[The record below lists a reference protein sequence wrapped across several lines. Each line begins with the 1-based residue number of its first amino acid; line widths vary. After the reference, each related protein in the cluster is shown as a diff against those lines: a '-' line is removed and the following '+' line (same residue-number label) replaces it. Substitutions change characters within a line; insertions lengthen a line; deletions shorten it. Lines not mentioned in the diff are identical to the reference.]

1 MKPSKYPKT
10 IRLIIL
16 FCSLLCVP
24 FVQTFAQNECSTAVT
39 LTSSTGCNN
48 TNINLSS
55 ATESSGI
62 PLGCAAAGTYNDY
75 WYSFTAVSTT
85 HTITLSNIGT
95 RITAPRIQLYSGTCG
110 SLTSVACSSSPHT
123 SLTQTGLTIGATY
136 YVRISQYGAFGGTG
150 NYRADICIT
159 HPVAPP
165 ANDDCANST
174 LLTSSVTCTN
184 TAGNLFYATASAGV
198 PVGCGSGTLYD
209 VWYRFQ
215 ATATTHSVT
224 LSSLGGGL
232 SSASTYMQVLSGS
245 CGTYTSLSCGAASSR
260 LVTTGLTIGTFYFI
274 RVFTTTNPTLI
285 PSSDW
290 NFNICVQGPPTNDEC
305 TGAVILTPG
314 ASCVNTTG
322 TLDLSTASSPTVGCA
337 TGTNFDVWYQF
348 TATAVSHTINLN
360 SLGANITAPRIQLYS
375 GTCGALVSVAC
386 SASPHTTL
394 TSAVVIGTTYYVRIS
409 NNGTSPNGTGGVAG
423 FTICITNGAVAPAN
437 DACSSPQALTSSTTC
452 NPVTGTLFNA
462 TGSSTAQITNTC
474 GANQNASDVWYSF
487 VAQTAYPI
495 ITFRN
500 LGITVGGGSNRA
512 AFQLLSA
519 SSLCTNSYT
528 SLACNLYNN
537 TNTDNN
543 ITTTALNGGAGLTVG
558 QTYYIRIFYNQTGTP
573 ASTWTFT
580 LCVRDQAASTATIE
594 TAKSYVNITKNN
606 GGGSIDVGDVLEIRA
621 TISISGTSGTT
632 PVDSLS
638 FQDTLKAGAG
648 FSLQAGTL
656 AMRTNEGKIYGSAF
670 TEAAGDDAGFAVG
683 AGAGTD
689 TTIRLNFGAGA
700 NSSRGGSVTVS
711 TGSPTPTY
719 PKTAAHNYLIM
730 ATYRVVVNQPE
741 GTRIN
746 FGGGSFRY
754 RDRTTGAFNV
764 VTFPSDSLIVY
775 ASPTVCPNAVSATN
789 VIGDEYNGTF
799 GTATGTNQHNRA
811 PSANTSY
818 VFLNFT
824 ANTPN
829 DNYYGIT
836 NNTAA
841 VGTVTNKNLAIPAAA
856 GNRVFGVWDISG
868 DHTGAADENQG
879 NPPCDASQPVSPS
892 NPCGYMMV
900 FNAAYKTDTAF
911 QFNVANACPNTYYE
925 VSAWFKNVCY
935 KCGQDSMGRGQWSG
949 ASYIPTAAND
959 TAGVRPNI
967 AVKVNNL
974 DYYNTGD
981 IQHQSTGV
989 ARMST
994 TADTANRWVKRAF
1007 VYKTDETTTNFTLTL
1022 RNNAPGGGGNDW
1034 AIDDISFK
1042 TCSPNMQ
1049 LTPNANQTFC
1059 QNDQV
1064 DMRVFVESYYNMY
1077 QYYEWERSTDGGN
1090 TWGPA
1095 PDVLGAQT
1103 FSYTNM
1109 GNGYRDT
1116 VAYPSLLAT
1125 AATNGH
1131 RYRIRVATTA
1141 SGLSN
1146 SCAVF
1151 NTDETVVIN
1160 VASPGSCSVLPAELL
1175 KFNVELNGDKSLL
1188 TWKTK
1193 DESLKG
1199 YEVERS
1205 NDGVHFSYIGFVNAK
1220 GTNGNETSYL
1230 FNDPVAVSGK
1240 AYYRLKMV
1248 SFATSNNKYSN
1259 TLSVTLNPQQK
1270 FEITNLVNPFIS
1282 TVNFQLTA
1290 YRNETVELQL
1300 TDALGHAVVNK
1311 KITVNKG
1318 ANGVSFNVPQSLS
1331 KGSYL
1336 LRVVSPSGSVQKI
1349 IQKQ

>member
-75 WYSFTAVSTT
+75 WYSFTAVSTS

-123 SLTQTGLTIGATY
+123 SLTQTGLTVGVTY
-136 YVRISQYGAFGGTG
+136 YIRISQYGAFGGTG

-165 ANDDCANST
+165 ANDDCSGSV
-174 LLTSSVTCTN
+174 LLTSGTACTN
-184 TAGNLFYATASAGV
+184 TSSTLFYATSSTGTIPAGCSV
-198 PVGCGSGTLYD
+198 SGTVYE
-209 VWYRFQ
+209 VWFRYV
-215 ATATTHSVT
+215 ATAASQIVT
-224 LSSLGGGL
+224 LSSLG
-232 SSASTYMQVLSGS
+232 SSLTSA
-245 CGTYTSLSCGAASSR
+245 GTYVQMFSSS
-260 LVTTGLTIGTFYFI
+260 TGL
-274 RVFTTTNPTLI
+274 
-285 PSSDW
+285 
-290 NFNICVQGPPTNDEC
+290 
-305 TGAVILTPG
+305 
-314 ASCVNTTG
+314 
-322 TLDLSTASSPTVGCA
+322 
-337 TGTNFDVWYQF
+337 
-348 TATAVSHTINLN
+348 
-360 SLGANITAPRIQLYS
+360 
-375 GTCGALVSVAC
+375 CGG
-386 SASPHTTL
+386 TL
-394 TSAVVIGTTYYVRIS
+394 TSLGCSAASTPLTVSSLTIGTTYYIRVFVSGNPVGISSAAYGFNICVRQA
-409 NNGTSPNGTGGVAG
+409 GGNDL
-423 FTICITNGAVAPAN
+423 CAN
-437 DACSSPQALTSSTTC
+437 AIELISSTTC
-452 NPVTGTLFNA
+452 APVAGTLQGA
-462 TGSSTAQITNTC
+462 TYTAPTVAFSCGGSSSA
-474 GANQNASDVWYSF
+474 DVWYRF
-487 VAQTAYPI
+487 VAQSSSPT
-495 ITFRN
+495 ITFAN
-500 LGITVGGGSNRA
+500 TGGSWGGGVQRIVQLFQPGTCGNLTSISCNSNP
-512 AFQLLSA
+512 SNI
-519 SSLCTNSYT
+519 ST
-528 SLACNLYNN
+528 S
-537 TNTDNN
+537 
-543 ITTTALNGGAGLTVG
+543 GLTIG
-558 QTYYIRIFYNQTGTP
+558 QTYYIRVTSSSNSLP
-573 ASTWTFT
+573 ASNWTFT
-580 LCVRDQAASTATIE
+580 LCVTDPSSNYAIE
-594 TAKSYVNITKNN
+594 TAKSYVNITKQN
-606 GGGSIDVGDVLEIRA
+606 GGGSIDVGDVLEIRTTLSLTGTA
-621 TISISGTSGTT
+621 TI
-632 PVDSLS
+632 DSLS

-648 FSLQAGTL
+648 FAYQAGTV
-656 AMRTNEGKIYGSAF
+656 AMRTNEGKIFPIGGSAY
-670 TEAAGDDAGFAVG
+670 TDAVGDDAGFAAG
-683 AGAGTD
+683 SGAGTD
-689 TTIRLNFGAGA
+689 TIIRINFGTGA
-700 NSSRGGSVTVS
+700 TAARGGSAVATS
-711 TGSPTPTY
+711 SQPR
-719 PKTAAHNYLIM
+719 TAAGNYLIM
-730 ATYRVVVNQPE
+730 ATYRVVVNSIE

-754 RDRTTGAFNV
+754 RESSSGVFRV
-764 VTFPSDSLIVY
+764 VTFPRDSIIVY
-775 ASPTVCPNAVSATN
+775 ASPDVCPNAISATN
-789 VIGDEYNGTF
+789 VIGDEFNGTF
-799 GTATGTNQHNRA
+799 GTATGTNQQNRTA
-811 PSANTSY
+811 SPNTNY
-818 VFLNFT
+818 VYRTFT
-824 ANTPN
+824 SGTPN
-829 DNYYGIT
+829 DNFYGIT
-836 NNTAA
+836 NNTAST
-841 VGTVTNKNLAIPAAA
+841 GTVTDRLLPIPTANT
-856 GNRVFGVWDISG
+856 NRVFGVWDISG
-868 DHTGAADENQG
+868 DHTGAADEARG
-879 NPPCDASQPVSPS
+879 NPPCDASQPVSPT

-935 KCGQDSMGRGQWSG
+935 KCGQDAEGQGQWSG
-949 ASYIPTAAND
+949 ISYDPTGPFD
-959 TAGVRPNI
+959 TSGVKPNI
-967 AVKVNNL
+967 AIKVNNL

-981 IQHQSTGV
+981 IQYYSAGV

-1042 TCSPNMQ
+1042 TCSPTLQ

-1116 VAYPSLLAT
+1116 VSYPSLLAT
-1125 AATNGH
+1125 TSTNGH

-1160 VASPGSCSVLPAELL
+1160 VASPGSCAVLPAELL
-1175 KFNVELNGDKSLL
+1175 KFNVELNGDKSIL

-1193 DESLKG
+1193 DENLKG

-1205 NDGVHFSYIGFVNAK
+1205 NDGVHFSYVGFVNAK
-1220 GTNGNETSYL
+1220 GSNGNETSYL

-1240 AYYRLKMV
+1240 VYYRLKML

-1259 TLSVTLNPQQK
+1259 TLSVLVNLQEK
-1270 FEITNLVNPFIS
+1270 FEITSLVNPFVS
-1282 TVNFQLTA
+1282 TVNFQLSA
-1290 YRNETVELQL
+1290 YRNEVVELQL
-1300 TDALGHAVVNK
+1300 TDALGHPVVNR
-1311 KITVNKG
+1311 KITVGKG
-1318 ANGVSFNVPQSLS
+1318 ANAVSFNVPSSLS

-1336 LRVVSPSGSVQKI
+1336 LRVVSPSGSVHKI